1 MSMPSWIQ
9 IGVTLLIIFLLSIST
24 GPYLYDWQ
32 AYSGET
38 TLSNF
43 SQMAAITWRKRHRD
57 SFLDLTARPEN
68 DEFHTAAL

>member
-1 MSMPSWIQ
+1 LDSDWGHSAHHLPAERPDRP
-9 IGVTLLIIFLLSIST
+9 LSLRI
-24 GPYLYDWQ
+24 DWQ

-43 SQMAAITWRKRHRD
+43 SQMAAITRRKSHRD